1 MTTPIM
7 DGAGIG
13 ALVSMMMVLVMW
25 VMILRNKRAQ
35 DDELD
40 RKLLERQER
49 IDAERA
55 RHTSE
60 PAPQPDEKEKA
71 GPWG

>member
-1 MTTPIM
+1 M

-55 RHTSE
+55 HHTSE